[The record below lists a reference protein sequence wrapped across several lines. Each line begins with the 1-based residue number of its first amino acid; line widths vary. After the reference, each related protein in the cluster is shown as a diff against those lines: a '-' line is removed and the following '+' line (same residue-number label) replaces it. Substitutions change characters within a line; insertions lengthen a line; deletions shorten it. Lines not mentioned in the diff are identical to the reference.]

1 MLTTRWSLPGQAA
14 APSPSTKH
22 KADSK
27 QKTDAIH
34 ETVTYPHILGLREQ
48 NSCRNASMSY
58 EHLLECGHL
67 ITTPTPDER
76 CAPNCY
82 CVEHGWHEINGDEKK
97 KAKMLLFYCDACV
110 EEENEKLVADT
121 LTSAGAEN
129 LRRTLR
135 EKAAIKREKQTK
147 FRKCYIALKITSV
160 PCHTDG
166 TLRKSYTPRKEHH
179 PFDISIPR
187 VGDNFFE
194 DILVN
199 PAKESKAP
207 GNAVTTTPKEAN
219 HPAVGSSPANLGE
232 AGANYLRYTA
242 AQSAAIKALRA
253 KPSASNAKKTA
264 SLSAPREAAAASPVV
279 PSTNVAQKISP
290 KQSRKR
296 PIVIDD
302 DEEYVDAPE
311 KETEVVKRT
320 RKRQKATS
328 LPLPLPATPKRKPG
342 RPKGSGRKNV

>member
-1 MLTTRWSLPGQAA
+1 MLNTRWSLPEKP
-14 APSPSTKH
+14 APSPSTKQ
-22 KADSK
+22 KTDSK
-27 QKTDAIH
+27 QKAEAIH
-34 ETVTYPHILGLREQ
+34 EKVVYPRVIGLRDAD
-48 NSCRNASMSY
+48 SCNNASMSY

-67 ITTPTPDER
+67 ITTPKPDER

-82 CVEHGWHEINGDEKK
+82 CVKHGRHEINGDEEK
-97 KAKMLLFYCDACV
+97 KANMMLFYCDACV
-110 EEENEKLVADT
+110 EEENERLVADT
-121 LTSAGAEN
+121 LTSTGAEN

-166 TLRKSYTPRKEHH
+166 ALRKSYTPRKEHH
-179 PFDISIPR
+179 PFDVSIPR

-199 PAKESKAP
+199 PVEKMKAP
-207 GNAVTTTPKEAN
+207 DNTVATAPEEAN
-219 HPAVGSSPANLGE
+219 RPVVGSSPANLGE
-232 AGANYLRYTA
+232 AGENYLRYTA
-242 AQSAAIKALRA
+242 ARSAAPKALKA
-253 KPSASNAKKTA
+253 TPSASNAKKTA

-279 PSTNVAQKISP
+279 PSTDVAQKISP

-328 LPLPLPATPKRKPG
+328 LPLPVPATPKRKPG
-342 RPKGSGRKNV
+342 RPKGSGRKKV